1 MKDWLKRHVLEVVVT
16 CVFTII
22 FGIIIA
28 AVWYSKKLRDAAAQ
42 ECSPYQV
49 ISLSE
54 NDKYAVCKISEF
66 EAKIVYL
73 K

>member
-1 MKDWLKRHVLEVVVT
+1 MKDWLKRHVLEMVT
-16 CVFTII
+16 ACVFTILFGLI
-22 FGIIIA
+22 FSAG
-28 AVWYSKKLRDAAAQ
+28 WHSKKLQAAAAQ

-54 NDKYAVCKISEF
+54 DEKYAVCKISES
-66 EAKIVYL
+66 EAKIVHL

>member
-1 MKDWLKRHVLEVVVT
+1 MKDWLKRHVLEVVVA

-22 FGIIIA
+22 FGIIVGAGWHAKNLQAA
-28 AVWYSKKLRDAAAQ
+28 AVQ

-49 ISLSE
+49 IYLE
-54 NDKYAVCKISEF
+54 DKYAVCKISES
-66 EAKIVYL
+66 EAKIVQL

>member
-1 MKDWLKRHVLEVVVT
+1 MKDWLKRHILEVFMV
-16 CVFTII
+16 CVFTIL
-22 FGIIIA
+22 FGTILGG
-28 AVWYSKKLRDAAAQ
+28 VWYSKKLQEQAAQ

-49 ISLSE
+49 LYVSE
-54 NDKYAVCKISEF
+54 NETYAVCKISEA

>member
-28 AVWYSKKLRDAAAQ
+28 AAAHAKKIQAQAVQ

-49 ISLSE
+49 IHLSE
-54 NDKYAVCKISEF
+54 NDKYVVCKISES
-66 EAKIVYL
+66 EAKIVSL